1 MNILT
6 DEEYYSISWNC
17 IENTNEIKQI
27 QISTLCLQTLPC
39 RHELTFIYNDNRVIH
54 ILMSGSNLINL
65 TKYLNATDKKLFI
78 QTYYN
83 CINPKKRK
91 SKSKSKFKF
100 KFFCCF

>member
-17 IENTNEIKQI
+17 IENIDELKKI
-27 QISTLCLQTLPC
+27 QISSLCFQTSPC
-39 RHELTFIYNDNRVIH
+39 RHELTFIYKDNRVIH
-54 ILMSGSNLINL
+54 SLISGSNLINL
-65 TKYLNATDKKLFI
+65 IKYLNSTDKKLFI
-78 QTYYN
+78 KTYYN

-91 SKSKSKFKF
+91 SKSKYKS